1 MKYEAVIGL
10 EVHTEL
16 QTKTKIFCSCRTSF
30 GADPNTNVC
39 PVCLG
44 LPGVLPVLNKKV
56 LEYAVRA
63 GLALNCEIS
72 RFSKFDRKN
81 YYYPDLPKNFQTSQ
95 FDLPIC
101 EHGYLDV
108 EVEGEKRRI
117 RITRAHM
124 EEDAGK
130 LVHHGTSIT
139 DSDYSLVDYNRT
151 GTPLLEIVS
160 EPDMR
165 SAKEAV
171 AYMEKM
177 RAILQYVG
185 ISDCRMEEG
194 SLRCDANVS
203 VRPVGQKELGT
214 KTEIKNINSFKGVER
229 AIEYEA
235 MRQAELLEDGGKVV
249 QETRTWDE
257 KEGVTKSMRTK
268 EEANDYRYFPE
279 PDLVPFTVSDEY
291 IENIRKSLPELPDA
305 RKERYMKEFGL
316 SSEDAVFM
324 TNDKATADY
333 FEAAVDAGADPK
345 ACVNWLMG
353 EFASQLS
360 TDGIEIAKAPVSAEN
375 LAALL
380 KLISK
385 GTISGKI
392 AKKVFATMWKEGGN
406 PEEIVK
412 AQGLVQISDTAEL
425 SKLVDEVVG
434 KNPKAVEDFK
444 AGKKKAVGALV
455 GQIMKATKGKAN
467 PRVINEL
474 LNKKPQSLRMTP
486 TKQRKTPAFMKNRES

>member
-16 QTKTKIFCSCRTSF
+16 QTTTKIFCGCKTSF
-30 GADPNTNVC
+30 GAEPNTNVC

-44 LPGVLPVLNKKV
+44 LPGVLPVLNKRV
-56 LEYAVRA
+56 LEFAVRA

-101 EHGYLDV
+101 ERGHLDI
-108 EVEGEKRRI
+108 EVNGEKKQI

-151 GTPLLEIVS
+151 GTPLLEIVT

-171 AYMEKM
+171 AYLEKM
-177 RAILQYVG
+177 RAILQYIG

-214 KTEIKNINSFKGVER
+214 KAEIKNINSFKGVEK

-235 MRQAELLEDGGKVV
+235 LRQAEILEDGGKII

-257 KEGVTKSMRTK
+257 KEGVTKSMHTK

-279 PDLVPFTVSDEY
+279 PDLAPFTVSEEY
-291 IENIRKSLPELPDA
+291 IEDIRKTLPELPDE
-305 RKERYMKEFGL
+305 RRERYIANFGL
-316 SSEDAVFM
+316 SSTDAQYM
-324 TNDKATADY
+324 TNDKDTSDY
-333 FEAAVDAGADPK
+333 FEKVVAAGADPK
-345 ACVNWLMG
+345 ASVNWIMG

-360 TDGIEIAKAPVSAEN
+360 NAGIEIAKAPVTPEN
-375 LAALL
+375 LAKLLAL
-380 KLISK
+380 IAK

-392 AKKVFATMWKEGGN
+392 AKKVFAEMWKDGAD

-412 AQGLVQISDTAEL
+412 AQGLVQISDTGALKEL
-425 SKLVDEVVG
+425 VV
-434 KNPKAVEDFK
+434 KVIANNPKAVEDFK

-455 GQIMKATKGKAN
+455 GQIMKETKGKAN
-467 PRVINEL
+467 PKVINEL
-474 LNKKPQSLRMTP
+474 LNDELKKL
-486 TKQRKTPAFMKNRES
+486 

>member
-16 QTKTKIFCSCRTSF
+16 RTATKIFCSCKTSF

-44 LPGVLPVLNKKV
+44 LPGVLPVLNRHV
-56 LEYAVRA
+56 LEFAVRT
-63 GLALNCEIS
+63 GLALNCEIA
-72 RFSKFDRKN
+72 RYSKFDRKN

-95 FDLPIC
+95 YDLPIC
-101 EHGYLDV
+101 GPGYLDI
-108 EVEGEKRRI
+108 EVDGKTSRI

-165 SAKEAV
+165 TAKEAV
-171 AYMEKM
+171 AYMEKL
-177 RAILQYVG
+177 RAILQYCEV
-185 ISDCRMEEG
+185 SDCKMEEG
-194 SLRCDANVS
+194 SLRCDANIS

-214 KTEIKNINSFKGVER
+214 KTEIKNINSFRGVER

-235 MRQAELLEDGGKVV
+235 RRQVEVLEEGGKVV

-257 KEGVTKSMRTK
+257 KEGVTKSMRKK

-279 PDLVPFTVSDEY
+279 PDLVPFTVSEEY
-291 IENIRKSLPELPDA
+291 IENIRKTLPELPDA
-305 RKERYMKEFGL
+305 RKTRYMESYGL
-316 SSEDAVFM
+316 DAYNADYL
-324 TNDKATADY
+324 TNDKDRADY
-333 FEAAVDAGADPK
+333 FEAMVAAGADPK
-345 ACVNWLMG
+345 EAANWLMG
-353 EFASQLS
+353 DFAKQMAQSDVDMKS
-360 TDGIEIAKAPVSAEN
+360 VPVAAKEMAE
-375 LAALL
+375 LL
-380 KLISK
+380 KLIAA

-392 AKKVFATMWKEGGN
+392 AKQVFPEMWETGK
-406 PEEIVK
+406 PAAAIVEEK
-412 AQGLVQISDTAEL
+412 GLVQISDTGALEEL
-425 SKLVDEVVG
+425 AAKVIAA
-434 KNPKAVEDFK
+434 NPQSVEDFK
-444 AGKKKAVGALV
+444 AGKKKAVGFLM
-455 GQIMKATKGKAN
+455 GQIMKETKGQAN
-467 PRVINEL
+467 PQVVNGILTKKLSEL
-474 LNKKPQSLRMTP
+474 
-486 TKQRKTPAFMKNRES
+486 

>member
-333 FEAAVDAGADPK
+333 FEAAVEAGADPK

-360 TDGIEIAKAPVSAEN
+360 TNGIEIAKAPVSAEN

-474 LNKKPQSLRMTP
+474 LNKKLQSL
-486 TKQRKTPAFMKNRES
+486 

>member
-16 QTKTKIFCSCRTSF
+16 QTKTKIFCNCKTSF

-101 EHGYLDV
+101 EHGYLDI
-108 EVEGEKRRI
+108 EVNGETKRI

-177 RAILQYVG
+177 RAILQYIGV
-185 ISDCRMEEG
+185 SDCRMEEG

-214 KTEIKNINSFKGVER
+214 KTEIKNINSFKGVEK

-235 MRQAELLEDGGKVV
+235 MRQAELLEEGGTVI

-257 KEGVTKSMRTK
+257 KEGVTKSMRKK

-279 PDLVPFTVSDEY
+279 PDLVPFTVSEEY
-291 IENIRKSLPELPDA
+291 IENIRKELPELPDS
-305 RKERYMKEFGL
+305 RKERYMKEYAL
-316 SSEDAVFM
+316 SSSDAVFM

-333 FEAAVDAGADPK
+333 FEAVVAEGAEPK
-345 ACVNWLMG
+345 AAVNWIMV

-360 TDGIEIAKAPVSAEN
+360 NDGISIDKAPVTPKQLAEM
-375 LAALL
+375 LSLVA
-380 KLISK
+380 K

-392 AKKVFATMWKEGGN
+392 AKKVFATMWKEGGSA
-406 PEEIVK
+406 EEIVK
-412 AQGLVQISDTAEL
+412 KEGLLQISDTGEL
-425 SKLVDEVVG
+425 QSLVDKVVSE
-434 KNPKAVEDFK
+434 NPKAVEDFK

-467 PRVINEL
+467 PQVINEL
-474 LNKKPQSLRMTP
+474 LNKKLASL
-486 TKQRKTPAFMKNRES
+486 

>member
-16 QTKTKIFCSCRTSF
+16 RTATKIFCSCKTSF

-56 LEYAVRA
+56 LEFAVRT
-63 GLALNCEIS
+63 GLALHCDIS

-95 FDLPIC
+95 YDLPIC
-101 EHGYLDV
+101 EHGHLDV
-108 EVEGEKRRI
+108 EVDGKISTI

-171 AYMEKM
+171 AYMEKL
-177 RAILQYVG
+177 RAILQYCGV
-185 ISDCRMEEG
+185 SDCKMEEG
-194 SLRCDANVS
+194 SLRCDANIS

-214 KTEIKNINSFKGVER
+214 KTEIKNINSFRGVER

-235 MRQAELLEDGGKVV
+235 LRQAELLEDGGTVI

-257 KEGVTKSMRTK
+257 KEGVTKSMRKK

-291 IENIRKSLPELPDA
+291 IEEIRKTLPELPDA
-305 RKERYMKEFGL
+305 RKERYVETYGL
-316 SSEDAVFM
+316 TTDDADYL
-324 TNDKATADY
+324 TNDKDRADY
-333 FEAAVDAGADPK
+333 FEAMVAEGADPK
-345 ACVNWLMG
+345 DSANWLKG
-353 EFASQLS
+353 DVAKLLAQN
-360 TDGIEIAKAPVSAEN
+360 GIEIGTAPVAAKD
-375 LAALL
+375 LADLL
-380 KLISK
+380 QLIAK

-392 AKKVFATMWKEGGN
+392 AKQVFPAMWETGKSADV
-406 PEEIVK
+406 IVREK
-412 AQGLVQISDTAEL
+412 GLVQISDTGALEAL
-425 SKLVDEVVG
+425 AAKIIEA
-434 KNPKAVEDFK
+434 NPQSVADFK
-444 AGKKKAVGALV
+444 AGKKKAVGFLM
-455 GQIMKATKGKAN
+455 GQIMKETKGKAN
-467 PRVINEL
+467 PQAVNAILTKKLSEL
-474 LNKKPQSLRMTP
+474 
-486 TKQRKTPAFMKNRES
+486 

>member
-16 QTKTKIFCSCRTSF
+16 KTKTKIFCSCKTSF
-30 GADPNTNVC
+30 GDAPNTNVC

-44 LPGVLPVLNKKV
+44 LPGVLPILNNKV

-101 EHGYLDV
+101 GPGYLDI
-108 EVEGEKRRI
+108 EVDGEKKHI

-130 LVHHGTSIT
+130 LVHHGVSIT

-185 ISDCRMEEG
+185 VSDCRMEEG

-214 KTEIKNINSFKGVER
+214 KTEIKNINSFKGVEK

-235 MRQAELLEDGGKVV
+235 LRQARLLEEGGTVR

-257 KEGVTKSMRTK
+257 KEGVTKSMRSK

-279 PDLVPFTVSDEY
+279 PDLVPFTVSEEY
-291 IENIRKSLPELPDA
+291 IEKIRESLPELPEA
-305 RKERYMKEFGL
+305 RKIRYMEEYKL
-316 SSEDAVFM
+316 SSEDGDFM
-324 TNDKATADY
+324 TNDKDRADY
-333 FEAAVDAGADPK
+333 FEAMVKAGADPK
-345 ACVNWLMG
+345 TAVNWIMG
-353 EFASQLS
+353 ELAGQLS
-360 TDGIEIAKAPVSAEN
+360 AENVEIAESSVSAEN
-375 LAALL
+375 LAGLL
-380 KLISK
+380 KLIDK
-385 GTISGKI
+385 GAISGKI
-392 AKKVFATMWKEGGN
+392 AKKVFADMWKEGSTA
-406 PEEIVK
+406 EEIVK
-412 AQGLVQISDTAEL
+412 EKGLVQISDTDALE
-425 SKLVDEVVG
+425 KLVVQVIASH
-434 KNPKAVEDFK
+434 PQAVADFK

-455 GQIMKATKGKAN
+455 GQIMKETRGQAN
-467 PRVINEL
+467 PQVVNQLLSKKLAEL
-474 LNKKPQSLRMTP
+474 
-486 TKQRKTPAFMKNRES
+486 

>member
-16 QTKTKIFCSCRTSF
+16 RTATKIFCSCKTSF
-30 GADPNTNVC
+30 GAEPNTNVC

-56 LEYAVRA
+56 LEFAVRT

-72 RFSKFDRKN
+72 RYSKFDRKN

-95 FDLPIC
+95 YDLPIC
-101 EHGYLDV
+101 EHGHLDI
-108 EVEGEKRRI
+108 EVDGKKSTV

-160 EPDMR
+160 EPDIR

-171 AYMEKM
+171 AYMEKL
-177 RAILQYVG
+177 RAILQYCGV
-185 ISDCRMEEG
+185 SDCKMEEG

-214 KTEIKNINSFKGVER
+214 KTEIKNINSFRGVER

-235 MRQAELLEDGGKVV
+235 MRQAQLLEDGGTVV

-257 KEGVTKSMRTK
+257 KEGVTKSMRKK
-268 EEANDYRYFPE
+268 EEANDFRYFPE

-291 IENIRKSLPELPDA
+291 IEEIRKTLPELPDA
-305 RKERYMKEFGL
+305 RKARYMESYGL
-316 SSEDAVFM
+316 AAYDADYL
-324 TNDKATADY
+324 TNDKDRADY
-333 FEAAVDAGADPK
+333 FEAMVAAGAEPK
-345 ACVNWLMG
+345 EAANWLMG
-353 EFASQLS
+353 DFAKLLS
-360 TDGIEIAKAPVSAEN
+360 RDNLEMKAAPVQ
-375 LAALL
+375 AAAMADLL
-380 KLISK
+380 KLIAK

-392 AKKVFATMWKEGGN
+392 AKQVFAEMWTSGKD
-406 PEEIVK
+406 PETIVK
-412 AQGLVQISDTAEL
+412 EKGLVQISDTGALEEL
-425 SKLVDEVVG
+425 AAKVIAA
-434 KNPKAVEDFK
+434 NPQSVADFK
-444 AGKKKAVGALV
+444 AGKKKAVGFLM
-455 GQIMKATKGKAN
+455 GQIMKETKGKAN
-467 PRVINEL
+467 PQVVNGIL
-474 LNKKPQSLRMTP
+474 
-486 TKQRKTPAFMKNRES
+486 TKMLSEQ

>member
-16 QTKTKIFCSCRTSF
+16 HTATKIFCNCKTSF

-56 LEYAVRA
+56 LEFAVRA

-108 EVEGEKRRI
+108 EVDGEVSRI

-130 LVHHGTSIT
+130 LVHHGSSIT
-139 DSDYSLVDYNRT
+139 TADYSLVDYNRT

-160 EPDMR
+160 EPAMR
-165 SAKEAV
+165 SAKQAV

-177 RAILQYVG
+177 RAILQYCG

-235 MRQAELLEDGGKVV
+235 LRQAEILEAGGTIK

-257 KEGVTKSMRTK
+257 NEGVTKSMRSK

-291 IENIRKSLPELPDA
+291 IENIRKTLPELPDA
-305 RKERYMKEFGL
+305 RKARYMESYGL
-316 SSEDAVFM
+316 SAYDAAYV
-324 TNDKATADY
+324 TSDKDRADF
-333 FEAAVDAGADPK
+333 FEAMVKAGADAK
-345 ACVNWLMG
+345 EACNWLMG
-353 EFASQLS
+353 ELAGKLS
-360 TDGIEIAKAPVSAEN
+360 ENGLEIKDSKVTPEAMAE
-375 LAALL
+375 LL
-380 KLISK
+380 KLITK

-392 AKKVFATMWKEGGN
+392 AKKIFPEMWETGKSAGT
-406 PEEIVK
+406 IVK
-412 AQGLVQISDTAEL
+412 EQGLVQISDTGALEAM
-425 SKLVDEVVG
+425 VDEAIAE
-434 KNPKAVEDFK
+434 NPKAVADFK
-444 AGKKKAVGALV
+444 SGNKKAMGAMI
-455 GQIMKATKGKAN
+455 GQIMKKSHGKAN
-467 PRVINEL
+467 PRMVSGIL
-474 LNKKPQSLRMTP
+474 IKKLQAL
-486 TKQRKTPAFMKNRES
+486 

>member
-16 QTKTKIFCSCRTSF
+16 QTTTKIFCGCKTLF
-30 GADPNTNVC
+30 GAEPNTNVC

-44 LPGVLPVLNKKV
+44 LPGVLPVLNKRV
-56 LEYAVRA
+56 LEFAVRA

-101 EHGYLDV
+101 ERGHLDI
-108 EVEGEKRRI
+108 EVNGEKKQI

-151 GTPLLEIVS
+151 GTPLLEIVT

-171 AYMEKM
+171 AYLEKM
-177 RAILQYVG
+177 RAILQYIG

-214 KTEIKNINSFKGVER
+214 KTEIKNINSFKGVEK

-235 MRQAELLEDGGKVV
+235 LRQAEILEDGGKII

-279 PDLVPFTVSDEY
+279 PDLAPFTVSEEY
-291 IENIRKSLPELPDA
+291 IEDIRKTLPELPDE
-305 RKERYMKEFGL
+305 RRERYIANFGL
-316 SSEDAVFM
+316 SSTDAQYM
-324 TNDKATADY
+324 TNDKDTSDY
-333 FEAAVDAGADPK
+333 FEKVVAAGADPK
-345 ACVNWLMG
+345 ASVNWIMG

-360 TDGIEIAKAPVSAEN
+360 NAGIEIAKAPVTPEN
-375 LAALL
+375 LAKLLAL
-380 KLISK
+380 IAK

-392 AKKVFATMWKEGGN
+392 AKKVFAEMWKDGAD

-412 AQGLVQISDTAEL
+412 AQGLVQISDTGALKEL
-425 SKLVDEVVG
+425 VV
-434 KNPKAVEDFK
+434 KVIANNPKAVEDFK

-455 GQIMKATKGKAN
+455 GQIMKETKGKAN
-467 PRVINEL
+467 PKVINEL
-474 LNKKPQSLRMTP
+474 LNDELKKL
-486 TKQRKTPAFMKNRES
+486 

>member
-16 QTKTKIFCSCRTSF
+16 QTTTKIFCGCKTSF
-30 GADPNTNVC
+30 GAEPNTNVC

-44 LPGVLPVLNKKV
+44 LPGVLPVLNKRV
-56 LEYAVRA
+56 LEFAVRA

-101 EHGYLDV
+101 ERGHLDI
-108 EVEGEKRRI
+108 EVNGEKKQI

-171 AYMEKM
+171 AYLEKM
-177 RAILQYVG
+177 RAILQYIG

-214 KTEIKNINSFKGVER
+214 KTEIKNINSFKGVEK

-235 MRQAELLEDGGKVV
+235 LRQAEILEDGGKII
-249 QETRTWDE
+249 QETRTWYE

-279 PDLVPFTVSDEY
+279 PDLAPFTVSEEY
-291 IENIRKSLPELPDA
+291 IEDIRKTLPELPDE
-305 RKERYMKEFGL
+305 RRERYIADFGL
-316 SSEDAVFM
+316 SSTDAQYM
-324 TNDKATADY
+324 TNDKDTSDY
-333 FEAAVDAGADPK
+333 FEKVVEAGADPK
-345 ACVNWLMG
+345 ASVNWIMG

-360 TDGIEIAKAPVSAEN
+360 NAGIEISKAPVTPEN
-375 LAALL
+375 LAKLLAL
-380 KLISK
+380 IAK

-392 AKKVFATMWKEGGN
+392 AKKVFAEMWKDGAD

-412 AQGLVQISDTAEL
+412 AQGLVQISDTGALKEL
-425 SKLVDEVVG
+425 VV
-434 KNPKAVEDFK
+434 KVIANNPKAVEDFK

-455 GQIMKATKGKAN
+455 GQIMKETKGKAN
-467 PRVINEL
+467 PKVINEL
-474 LNKKPQSLRMTP
+474 LNDELKKL
-486 TKQRKTPAFMKNRES
+486 